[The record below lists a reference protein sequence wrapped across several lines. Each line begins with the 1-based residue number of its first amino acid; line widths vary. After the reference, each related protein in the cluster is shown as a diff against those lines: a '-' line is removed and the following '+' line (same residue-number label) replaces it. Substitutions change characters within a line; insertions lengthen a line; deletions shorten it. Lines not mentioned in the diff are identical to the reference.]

1 MGTVM
6 PHPLLF
12 GFVKEHGSIPA
23 IYTSKE
29 SIDFY
34 NEHNSPV
41 FAIFLDNEKAFDR
54 IWQDGLLYNLMN
66 IGIKGKMWRIIYLWY
81 KTATAHV
88 QYKTITSKVFKIEQG
103 VGQGRV
109 MSAWLFSLFINDL
122 IYQLIESKS
131 GLIIEHL
138 HIPCVLLADDTTLL
152 SSSKN
157 GLQILLNIVYEYAQR
172 WRLKYNALKSKFLL
186 FSPKKY
192 MHKPDYVFSFG
203 DATIVMNATVPY
215 A

>member
-1 MGTVM
+1 MGTVI

-23 IYTSKE
+23 IYTIKE

-41 FAIFLDNEKAFDR
+41 FAIILDNEKTFDR
-54 IWQDGLLYNLMN
+54 IWQDGLLYKLMN

-109 MSAWLFSLFINDL
+109 MSAWLFSLFNNDL
-122 IYQLIESKS
+122 IYQLIESNS

-138 HIPCVLLADDTTLL
+138 HIPCVLLADGTTLL

-157 GLQILLNIVYEYAQR
+157 GLQILLNIVHEYAQR
-172 WRLKYNALKSKFLL
+172 CRLK
-186 FSPKKY
+186 
-192 MHKPDYVFSFG
+192 
-203 DATIVMNATVPY
+203 
-215 A
+215 